1 MSGFLQFLFGEST
14 IIYLQGLGNPFL
26 DLLFLAITS
35 IGSQPLYFLLASIT
49 FWCFSKKTGIKVMYV
64 TLISAF
70 AAIYAKNLFGMPRPA
85 EHLQKIRESGL
96 GFPSGHAA
104 IASGFWGYLVYKIK
118 NPWLIFAGAAAIFSV
133 SLSRVYLGVH
143 YPGDV
148 LGGILFG
155 ISVALIS
162 GKAEYVI
169 INKSQR
175 LSRRSKYLLA
185 VILPLILVIMAYMQS
200 GTLSEQVNT
209 GMVMAGI
216 GAGYLLEEER
226 IRFEDAKNNKKRITR
241 VFTGVS
247 LLAIIYLASSMM
259 LLINTSF
266 IFFEYAAM
274 GFASTFIVPLVFT
287 RMEC

>member
-1 MSGFLQFLFGEST
+1 MSGFIHFLFGENT
-14 IIYLQGLGNPFL
+14 IIYLQSLGNPFL
-26 DLLFLAITS
+26 DRLFLAITS
-35 IGSQPLYFLLASIT
+35 IGSQPLYFFLASIT

-64 TLISAF
+64 ILISAF
-70 AAIYAKNLFGMPRPA
+70 MAIYAKNLFGMPRPA
-85 EHLQKIRESGL
+85 EHLHKIPESGF
-96 GFPSGHAA
+96 GFPSSHAQV
-104 IASGFWGYLVYKIK
+104 ASGFWGYLVCKIN

-155 ISVALIS
+155 LSVALIS
-162 GKAEYVI
+162 SKTESAI

-175 LSRRSKYLLA
+175 LGRRSKYLLA
-185 VILPLILVIMAYMQS
+185 LILPLILVVIAYIQS
-200 GTLSEQVNT
+200 GLLTEQVNT

-226 IRFEDAKNNKKRITR
+226 INFEDAKNNKQRITR
-241 VFTGVS
+241 GFIGVS

-259 LLINTSF
+259 LLINKNF

-274 GFASTFIVPLVFT
+274 GFTSTFIVPRAIA